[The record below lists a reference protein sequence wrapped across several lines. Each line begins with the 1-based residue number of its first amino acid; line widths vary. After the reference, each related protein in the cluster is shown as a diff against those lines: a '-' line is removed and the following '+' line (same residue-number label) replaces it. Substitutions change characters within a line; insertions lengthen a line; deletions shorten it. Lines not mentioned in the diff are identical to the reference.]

1 MSGKPMVQLEPGQII
16 RRKQSSAG
24 NVTHYNKRF
33 RKQGRLDYFAFQ
45 HISPDGAIY
54 IYIVREEQ

>member
-1 MSGKPMVQLEPGQII
+1 MVRLEPGQII

-24 NVTHYNKRF
+24 KNVTHYNQRF